1 MTKKKKSVEKKEEK
15 KSKDTGDGLGVAGF
29 TLGIISIVVGLL
41 IAPILGVIIAIIGFT
56 LCMVQQKRH
65 PTKKAKTG
73 IILNVIGFA
82 VSVIW
87 WIIAVKFILPL
98 VEDQLAN
105 FPA

>member
-1 MTKKKKSVEKKEEK
+1 MAKKKESEKKEEK
-15 KSKDTGDGLGVAGF
+15 KIKDSGDGLGSAGF

-41 IAPILGVIIAIIGFT
+41 IAPILGIIISIVGFT

-65 PTKKAKTG
+65 PIQKAKTG
-73 IILNVIGFA
+73 IILNIIGFS

-87 WIIAVKFILPL
+87 WIIAVNFILPL
-98 VEDQLAN
+98 IEDKLTN